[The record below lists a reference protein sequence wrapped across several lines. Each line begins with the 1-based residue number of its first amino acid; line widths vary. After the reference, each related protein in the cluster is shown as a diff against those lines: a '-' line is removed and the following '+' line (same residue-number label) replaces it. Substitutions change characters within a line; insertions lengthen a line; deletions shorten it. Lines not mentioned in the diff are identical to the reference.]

1 MQKRPSSSLS
11 YRIFGKVSALLSEAR
26 TFCFAPSLVRTADIH
41 LLLQSPA
48 QKTAQATLC
57 PIDIIEG
64 PSQRI
69 LVIIPFRDKW
79 ELTSQCLASLGRQ
92 NVGHHKILVALV
104 DNGSVEKKTAEG
116 ITQTLLKS
124 SATCEFRHLR
134 YETDFNFSALNN
146 WAVRDCA
153 DFQADQVFLCN
164 NDIEF
169 LQEDS
174 LLKLVSFTR
183 DQKNVGAVGC
193 TLVYPDRKVQHLFIY
208 VGSKIVGSHPHKGR
222 PLELT
227 QAWYQKPRPVGA
239 VTGAIT
245 LVKAQVYK
253 EVAGLD
259 ETLPTS
265 YQDVDFCLKLQ
276 AKGYVNWVVPDVVM
290 IHHETQTRSKEPS
303 WGEAY
308 RLYERW
314 GQVIWKNPFV
324 HEGLNRRAEHYV
336 LRLFTVAKRI

>member
-1 MQKRPSSSLS
+1 MYKWPSNSLS
-11 YRIFGKVSALLSEAR
+11 HRLIGKLSALLSTAR
-26 TFCFAPSLVRTADIH
+26 TYCYAPHKLRSADIH

-48 QKTAQATLC
+48 QKAAQAALCAQNFRSGTAQKVL
-57 PIDIIEG
+57 I
-64 PSQRI
+64 
-69 LVIIPFRDKW
+69 VIPFRDKW
-79 ELTSQCLASLGRQ
+79 NLTAQCLTSLAKQHQGP
-92 NVGHHKILVALV
+92 HKVLIALV
-104 DNGSVEKKTAEG
+104 DNSSQEKSTAEG
-116 ITQTLLKS
+116 IA
-124 SATCEFRHLR
+124 SALAESTEACQIRHLR

-146 WAVRDCA
+146 WAVRDCS
-153 DFQADQVFLCN
+153 DFSPDIVFLCN

-169 LQEDS
+169 LEPDS

-183 DQKNVGAVGC
+183 DQTNAGAVGC
-193 TLVYPDRKVQHLFIY
+193 TLIYPDRKVQHLFVY

-222 PLELT
+222 PLKLSE
-227 QAWYQKPRPVGA
+227 AWYQKPRPVGA

-245 LVKAQVYK
+245 LLKTSVYR
-253 EVAGLD
+253 EVEGLD

-265 YQDVDFCLKLQ
+265 YQDVDLCLKLQ

-314 GQVIWKNPFV
+314 GQMIWENPFV
-324 HEGLNRRAEHYV
+324 HPGLNRRAEHYV
-336 LRLFTVAKRI
+336 LRVFTKGSFK